1 MNDYIFFRINTFQM
15 SKMSGNSP
23 PTKKFK
29 KTSSEIG
36 TTSKTSNFLND
47 VAAERNKVS

>member
-1 MNDYIFFRINTFQM
+1 M
-15 SKMSGNSP
+15 SNNSP

-29 KTSSEIG
+29 KTSSEVG
-36 TTSKTSNFLND
+36 TSKTSNFLND